1 MQTHAFTATFQ
12 HHSLHAYFHGT
23 EASRERLLARVG
35 FVTQQWHQFQ
45 LVPWWRPMIELDK
58 PSRLNSSIALERLR
72 AIVDGLDR
80 IGDDHL
86 PAERDLAERIGVGR
100 RAVRRALEVLETEGR
115 IWRRQGS
122 GTFIGADPH
131 APEREQSN
139 LPHASNMLEV
149 MEVRLRIEPAL
160 AQLAALR
167 ASPAQIAGM
176 RDLAA
181 KVAGSIDLDA
191 RELWDGA
198 LHRAIA
204 AAAGNALFLALF
216 DVVDRVR
223 QDDAWRHVRDS
234 IRTAKAVT
242 QYQNQHAQVVDA
254 IERRDPIAAAATMR
268 QHLLALQERLL
279 FQDAEERAD
288 GD

>member
-1 MQTHAFTATFQ
+1 MLETDTPAQ
-12 HHSLHAYFHGT
+12 
-23 EASRERLLARVG
+23 R
-35 FVTQQWHQFQ
+35 
-45 LVPWWRPMIELDK
+45 
-58 PSRLNSSIALERLR
+58 NSSLALERLR
-72 AIVDGLDR
+72 VMI
-80 IGDDHL
+80 DHL
-86 PAERDLAERIGVGR
+86 RGAGEEQLPTERDLAESIAVGR

-122 GTFIGADPH
+122 GTFIGAGPSRAARG
-131 APEREQSN
+131 APA
-139 LPHASNMLEV
+139 PPDAFNMLEV

-167 ASPAQIAGM
+167 ASPAEIAGM

-181 KVAGSIDLDA
+181 KVAGAKDLDG

-216 DVVDRVR
+216 DMTDRVR

-234 IRTAKAVT
+234 IRTAEALR
-242 QYQNQHAQVVDA
+242 QYQGQHAQVVDA
-254 IERRDPIAAAATMR
+254 IERRDPIAAERTMR
-268 QHLLALQERLL
+268 QHLLALQERML
-279 FQDAEERAD
+279 FQNAGAPSHVE
-288 GD
+288 